1 MKFDDLKSSFEPAP
15 EGPALGVLVAF
26 IDRGEQA
33 GKFAPRRQ
41 AMLHWLLP
49 EVKTENSEPCLVFQV
64 IWNLS
69 MRSKAFREVVT
80 GLMGTEPLDG
90 RKLAELVGRAA
101 KLTIV
106 HNDGET
112 QTYANIAAIKPLA
125 KGVKAPRIE
134 QDLVYFSLDPDEF
147 SEATLNTL
155 SDREQE
161 KIRASETY
169 RTTKHVLANQGKPAA
184 AIVDD
189 DFPENLGGAPKAK
202 PRRKPA
208 TKATEPL
215 PDDGIAF
222 DAA

>member
-15 EGPALGVLVAF
+15 EGPAVGVLVAF
-26 IDRGEQA
+26 IDRGEQS
-33 GKFAPRRQ
+33 GKYAPRRQ
-41 AMLHWLLP
+41 AMLHWALP
-49 EVKTENSEPCLVFQV
+49 EVKTENEPCLVFQV

-69 MRSKAFREVVT
+69 MRSKAFREVVA
-80 GLMGTEPLDG
+80 GLMGTEPLAG
-90 RKLAELVGRAA
+90 RKLGELVGRAA

-106 HNDGET
+106 HNESET
-112 QTYANIAAIKPLA
+112 QTYANIAAIKPLP

-134 QDLVYFSLDPDEF
+134 QDLIYFSLDPDEF

-169 RTTKHVLANQGKPAA
+169 KTTKQIIANRGKPAA
-184 AIVDD
+184 AIIDD

-202 PRRKPA
+202 PRRKPPA
-208 TKATEPL
+208 KGQKQPPEG
-215 PDDGIAF
+215 GIAF